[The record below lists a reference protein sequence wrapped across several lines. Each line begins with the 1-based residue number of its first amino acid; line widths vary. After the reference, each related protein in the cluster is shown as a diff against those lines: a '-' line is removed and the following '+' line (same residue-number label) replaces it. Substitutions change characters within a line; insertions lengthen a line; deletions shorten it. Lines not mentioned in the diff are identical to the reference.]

1 LRLPVSNMAIWSKGD
16 VAGAILKAKQQ
27 KSLIIVCIYGD
38 DEQSEALLKL
48 MEDEKIVDLLNEKRA
63 IALKLNWNSESAK
76 QFAALYPVNSVP
88 AVFFVGYN
96 GKLRDTITSPFDNV
110 DLFEKTSNALAVC
123 DGNAVSVANFEMT
136 ETKKANGR
144 SADIHGNK
152 ACSSNLITKKMNKG
166 KIDKENLLKDAVA
179 NENEEDEKSFEE
191 KAKAVQN
198 LREEIRR
205 KRLEEEKLRE
215 KLLAQIKA
223 DRIEGQL
230 RSNRNTEMAKPEAQV
245 SNDPILPS
253 EMNRDLA
260 RIQFRFPDGRRQ
272 FATFN
277 RNDPLH
283 VLFDYIKPF
292 FPDDCQLKLIELY
305 PRRHFTDDDYEK
317 SLESLDLVPS
327 AVLLIVTTTN
337 ASGHGLSATLVV
349 QPLQFASRAVFEW
362 LLNPVY
368 SIVSRMLSWILH
380 PVSSSG
386 TSRSAQRQDD
396 SSTTRHAY
404 TCCCCC
410 YLLNA
415 FFFSICRN
423 VQTNT
428 SDKFTRQRRLGRLAN
443 NNNDTTTDDENATWN
458 GNSTQQ
464 L

>member
-1 LRLPVSNMAIWSKGD
+1 LRLPVSNMAVWSKGD

-27 KSLIIVCIYGD
+27 KSLIIICIYGD

-166 KIDKENLLKDAVA
+166 KMDKENLLKDAVA

-223 DRIEGQL
+223 DRFVVVVVKSNLICICFFSSIEGQI
-230 RSNRNTEMAKPEAQV
+230 RSNRNAEMAKPEAQV
-245 SNDPILPS
+245 SSDPISPS

-327 AVLLIVTTTN
+327 AVLLIVTT
-337 ASGHGLSATLVV
+337 VC
-349 QPLQFASRAVFEW
+349 
-362 LLNPVY
+362 VY
-368 SIVSRMLSWILH
+368 
-380 PVSSSG
+380 
-386 TSRSAQRQDD
+386 
-396 SSTTRHAY
+396 
-404 TCCCCC
+404 
-410 YLLNA
+410 
-415 FFFSICRN
+415 
-423 VQTNT
+423 
-428 SDKFTRQRRLGRLAN
+428 
-443 NNNDTTTDDENATWN
+443 
-458 GNSTQQ
+458 
-464 L
+464 

>member
-1 LRLPVSNMAIWSKGD
+1 
-16 VAGAILKAKQQ
+16 
-27 KSLIIVCIYGD
+27 
-38 DEQSEALLKL
+38 LLKL
-48 MEDEKIVDLLNEKRA
+48 MEDEKIVDLLNDKRA

-88 AVFFVGYN
+88 AVFFVGYD
-96 GKLRDTITSPFDNV
+96 GKLRDTITSPFDIV
-110 DLFEKTSNALAVC
+110 DLFEKTSNALA
-123 DGNAVSVANFEMT
+123 GNAVSVANFEMT

-152 ACSSNLITKKMNKG
+152 TCSSNLITKKMNRG

-223 DRIEGQL
+223 DRIEGQI
-230 RSNRNTEMAKPEAQV
+230 RSNRNAEMTKPEAQI
-245 SNDPILPS
+245 SSDPISSS

-305 PRRHFTDDDYEK
+305 PRRHFTDVDYEK

-327 AVLLIVTTTN
+327 AVLLIVRT
-337 ASGHGLSATLVV
+337 VCI
-349 QPLQFASRAVFEW
+349 
-362 LLNPVY
+362 Y
-368 SIVSRMLSWILH
+368 
-380 PVSSSG
+380 
-386 TSRSAQRQDD
+386 
-396 SSTTRHAY
+396 
-404 TCCCCC
+404 
-410 YLLNA
+410 
-415 FFFSICRN
+415 
-423 VQTNT
+423 
-428 SDKFTRQRRLGRLAN
+428 
-443 NNNDTTTDDENATWN
+443 
-458 GNSTQQ
+458 
-464 L
+464 